1 MNGEIRKTVTVRDL
15 PEALRDGFDPRR
27 PVELIQRK
35 APAQSASERLRAR
48 MAGLDFKRLRS
59 PAEAVERVRRIRDG
73 GPI

>member
-1 MNGEIRKTVTVRDL
+1 MDAQTRKIVSVRDL
-15 PEALRDGFDPRR
+15 PEALRDGFDPHR

-35 APAQSASERLRAR
+35 APVQSASERLRAR